1 MRGNRE
7 THGAGNR
14 RWSVRVLGAA
24 AVVAAL
30 VGGSAAPAFAHNY
43 PVGSS
48 PAEGA
53 VVTEQPGT
61 FTVTTNDQLLDL
73 HSEGSGNAMAIRG
86 PAGAATPLYYGDGC
100 VTLFGPSIETKAQLG
115 QPGEYT
121 VIWQVV
127 STDGHAVSK
136 DYTFSWQPA
145 AGQKLAEGS
154 PALPR
159 CGGTAQTGADAP
171 APASAPAGPGVGDL
185 AWIGGA
191 LGAVVLAIGG
201 TLLVVNRRGRTSAAG
216 PEAEEE
222 EEESVGG
229 RR

>member
-1 MRGNRE
+1 MRRNRE
-7 THGAGNR
+7 THSAGTR
-14 RWSVRVLGAA
+14 RWSVRALGGAV
-24 AVVAAL
+24 VVAAL
-30 VGGSAAPAFAHNY
+30 VGWSAAPAFAHNF

-53 VVTEQPGT
+53 IVTEQPGT

-73 HSEGSGNAMAIRG
+73 RGEGSGNAMAIRG

-127 STDGHAVSK
+127 STDGHAVSEE
-136 DYTFSWQPA
+136 YTFTWQPV

-154 PALPR
+154 PTLPS
-159 CGGTAQTGADAP
+159 CGGTAQTRADAAASTP
-171 APASAPAGPGVGDL
+171 ADAGPGLGDL

-191 LGAVVLAIGG
+191 LGAVILAIGG
-201 TLLVVNRRGRTSAAG
+201 TLLVVDRRGRTPAAD
-216 PEAEEE
+216 PEAE

>member
-1 MRGNRE
+1 MRGNGVNR
-7 THGAGNR
+7 AARAR
-14 RWSVRVLGAA
+14 RWSVRAFSGAV
-24 AVVAAL
+24 VVAAL
-30 VGGSAAPAFAHNY
+30 VGWSAAPAFAHNY
-43 PVGSS
+43 PVGSA

-73 HSEGSGNAMAIRG
+73 HGEGSGNAMAIRG
-86 PAGAATPLYYGDGC
+86 PAGEATPLYYGDGC

-136 DYTFSWQPA
+136 EYTFTWQPA
-145 AGQKLAEGS
+145 AGQELAEGS
-154 PALPR
+154 TALPS
-159 CGGTAQTGADAP
+159 CGGPTSSGTDAAASDASGSGTGLA
-171 APASAPAGPGVGDL
+171 DL

-191 LGAVVLAIGG
+191 LGAVILAVGG
-201 TLLVVNRRGRTSAAG
+201 TLLFVGRRGRKA
-216 PEAEEE
+216 
-222 EEESVGG
+222 
-229 RR
+229 

>member
-1 MRGNRE
+1 MSSNRV
-7 THGAGNR
+7 THAGTR
-14 RWSVRVLGAA
+14 RWSVRALGA
-24 AVVAAL
+24 VVVGAAL
-30 VGGSAAPAFAHNY
+30 VGWSAAPAFAHNN

-48 PAEGA
+48 PAAGA

-73 HSEGSGNAMAIRG
+73 HGEGSGNAMAIRG

-100 VTLFGPSIETKAQLG
+100 VTLSGPSIETKAQLG
-115 QPGEYT
+115 RPGEYT

-127 STDGHAVSK
+127 STDGHAVSEE
-136 DYTFSWQPA
+136 YTFTWQPA
-145 AGQKLAEGS
+145 AGQEPAEGS
-154 PALPR
+154 PTLPT
-159 CGGTAQTGADAP
+159 CGGTTSTWADA
-171 APASAPAGPGVGDL
+171 AARAPAGAGPGLGDL

-201 TLLVVNRRGRTSAAG
+201 TLLVVNRRGRTPDAKPDEHGA
-216 PEAEEE
+216 
-222 EEESVGG
+222 VGG